1 MLDFLFFLIYNV
13 IVNEREREMRK
24 LDIWQ
29 SARENENNTKY
40 YDKNGNVQVIV
51 NKGVN
56 AKNLP
61 TVKMWF
67 GKAQKP
73 RYNYYFRDEEKCI
86 KFINE
91 NATNYITQINKKIDN
106 KELVKEIR
114 KNYTPKIKVG
124 DILHKSFGYSM
135 ILNEFYQVIAI
146 NKKKITVREI
156 DMEMTSTGY
165 LSWSVKPI
173 PYCFIGKEQTK
184 ILQIDFSN
192 IDKPHE
198 YIKIDGY
205 WCDNVTQEVEYG
217 RTWTEDRN
225 D

>member
-1 MLDFLFFLIYNV
+1 
-13 IVNEREREMRK
+13 MRK
-24 LDIWQ
+24 FDLWKPV
-29 SARENENNTKY
+29 REDENNTKY

-51 NKGVN
+51 KRNINVKG
-56 AKNLP
+56 KP
-61 TVKMWF
+61 TCMMWF
-67 GKAQKP
+67 GKAQNP
-73 RYNYYFRDEEKCI
+73 RYNYYFKDEERCTR
-86 KFINE
+86 FINE
-91 NATNYITQINKKIDN
+91 NVTNYIADVNKKLD
-106 KELVKEIR
+106 KKDLVKDIR
-114 KNYTPKIKVG
+114 KNYVPKIKVG

-135 ILNEFYQVIAI
+135 ILNEFYQVTAI

-173 PYCFIGKEQTK
+173 PYCFTGKEQTK

-205 WCDNVTQEVEYG
+205 WCDNVTQEVEQG
-217 RTWTEDRN
+217 RTWTEDRS